1 MSQYVFQEKKN
12 KTKQKKKKTE
22 HFSKYINIKT
32 EMNLCSGKTAK
43 LKDLFPIER
52 DCGLNA
58 QLYKS
63 EFSNFFLSIIKV
75 NVSSGYLFKTI
86 SYIFVHKDLLY

>member
-1 MSQYVFQEKKN
+1 MTVVKSKEIVFRVPVFVS
-12 KTKQKKKKTE
+12 KKKKKKKKK
-22 HFSKYINIKT
+22 HFSKYINIKI
-32 EMNLCSGKTAK
+32 EMNLCRGKTAK

-63 EFSNFFLSIIKV
+63 EFSNFF
-75 NVSSGYLFKTI
+75 
-86 SYIFVHKDLLY
+86 

>member
-1 MSQYVFQEKKN
+1 MTVVKSKEIVFRVPVFFREKKKQN
-12 KTKQKKKKTE
+12 KKKKKKTE
-22 HFSKYINIKT
+22 HFSKYINIKI

-58 QLYKS
+58 QLY
-63 EFSNFFLSIIKV
+63 
-75 NVSSGYLFKTI
+75 
-86 SYIFVHKDLLY
+86 

>member
-1 MSQYVFQEKKN
+1 MFFERKKKN
-12 KTKQKKKKTE
+12 NKKKKTKKKTKKKKKTE
-22 HFSKYINIKT
+22 QFFKYINIKI

-63 EFSNFFLSIIKV
+63 EFLTS
-75 NVSSGYLFKTI
+75 FKA
-86 SYIFVHKDLLY
+86 

>member
-1 MSQYVFQEKKN
+1 MTVVKAKEIVFRVPVFFREKKKN
-12 KTKQKKKKTE
+12 SE
-22 HFSKYINIKT
+22 YINFKI

-58 QLYKS
+58 QLY
-63 EFSNFFLSIIKV
+63 
-75 NVSSGYLFKTI
+75 
-86 SYIFVHKDLLY
+86 

>member
-1 MSQYVFQEKKN
+1 MTVIKFKEIAFPVLVILM
-12 KTKQKKKKTE
+12 KKKKK
-22 HFSKYINIKT
+22 HFSKYINIKI

-58 QLYKS
+58 QL
-63 EFSNFFLSIIKV
+63 
-75 NVSSGYLFKTI
+75 
-86 SYIFVHKDLLY
+86 

>member
-1 MSQYVFQEKKN
+1 MTVVKSKEIIFRVPVFFSKNKKEKEKKQN
-12 KTKQKKKKTE
+12 KKKQ
-22 HFSKYINIKT
+22 HFSKYINIKI

-58 QLYKS
+58 QLY
-63 EFSNFFLSIIKV
+63 
-75 NVSSGYLFKTI
+75 
-86 SYIFVHKDLLY
+86 

>member
-1 MSQYVFQEKKN
+1 MTVVKSKEIVFRVPAFFF
-12 KTKQKKKKTE
+12 KKKHTKKPE
-22 HFSKYINIKT
+22 HFSKYINIKI

-58 QLYKS
+58 QLY
-63 EFSNFFLSIIKV
+63 
-75 NVSSGYLFKTI
+75 
-86 SYIFVHKDLLY
+86 

>member
-1 MSQYVFQEKKN
+1 MTVVKSKEIVFRVPVFFQEKNKN
-12 KTKQKKKKTE
+12 KKKTE
-22 HFSKYINIKT
+22 HFSKYINIKI

-58 QLYKS
+58 QLY
-63 EFSNFFLSIIKV
+63 
-75 NVSSGYLFKTI
+75 
-86 SYIFVHKDLLY
+86 

>member
-1 MSQYVFQEKKN
+1 MTVVKSNQNGFLCASMFFEER
-12 KTKQKKKKTE
+12 KTE
-22 HFSKYINIKT
+22 HFSKYMNIKI

-58 QLYKS
+58 QLYKY
-63 EFSNFFLSIIKV
+63 EFSNFF
-75 NVSSGYLFKTI
+75 
-86 SYIFVHKDLLY
+86 

>member
-1 MSQYVFQEKKN
+1 MTVVKSKEIVFRVPVFFRE
-12 KTKQKKKKTE
+12 KKKKTE
-22 HFSKYINIKT
+22 QFSKYINIKI

-58 QLYKS
+58 QLY
-63 EFSNFFLSIIKV
+63 
-75 NVSSGYLFKTI
+75 
-86 SYIFVHKDLLY
+86 

>member
-1 MSQYVFQEKKN
+1 MTVVKSKEIIFRVPVFFFFFFFSKK
-12 KTKQKKKKTE
+12 KRKRKKKTE
-22 HFSKYINIKT
+22 HFSKYININI

-58 QLYKS
+58 
-63 EFSNFFLSIIKV
+63 
-75 NVSSGYLFKTI
+75 
-86 SYIFVHKDLLY
+86 

>member
-1 MSQYVFQEKKN
+1 MTVVKSKEIIFRVPVFFSKKKEKEKK
-12 KTKQKKKKTE
+12 TKKKQ
-22 HFSKYINIKT
+22 HFSKYINIKI

-58 QLYKS
+58 QLY
-63 EFSNFFLSIIKV
+63 
-75 NVSSGYLFKTI
+75 
-86 SYIFVHKDLLY
+86 

>member
-1 MSQYVFQEKKN
+1 MTVVKSKKN
-12 KTKQKKKKTE
+12 CFPCASILFEKKKKE
-22 HFSKYINIKT
+22 HFSKYINIKI

-58 QLYKS
+58 QLFRS
-63 EFSNFFLSIIKV
+63 EFSNFF
-75 NVSSGYLFKTI
+75 
-86 SYIFVHKDLLY
+86 

>member
-1 MSQYVFQEKKN
+1 MTVVKFKEIVFRVLVIFLKN
-12 KTKQKKKKTE
+12 NTKQTNKKTQKKQ
-22 HFSKYINIKT
+22 HYSKYINIKI

-58 QLYKS
+58 QL
-63 EFSNFFLSIIKV
+63 
-75 NVSSGYLFKTI
+75 
-86 SYIFVHKDLLY
+86 